1 MKLLRLNNAGKA
13 ARDSAC
19 HNLKM
24 AIDQIETT
32 RSLLAQEKG
41 IGAEFYLESLDKF
54 EEKVNKCIRNLRGL

>member
-1 MKLLRLNNAGKA
+1 MKLLRLNSAGKA

-32 RSLLAQEKG
+32 RALLVKEKG
-41 IGAEFYLESLDKF
+41 IGAEFYLETLDQF
-54 EEKVNKCIRNLRGL
+54 EEKVNKCIRNMRSL